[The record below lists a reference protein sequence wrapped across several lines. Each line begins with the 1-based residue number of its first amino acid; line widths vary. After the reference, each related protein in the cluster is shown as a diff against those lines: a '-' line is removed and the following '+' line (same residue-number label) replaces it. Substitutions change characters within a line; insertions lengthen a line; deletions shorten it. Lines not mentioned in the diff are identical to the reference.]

1 MELRDSR
8 TQGVTPSFEQ
18 ALGAANEVEGW
29 LTDAQARRLWE
40 RASEV
45 PPDGRVVEIG
55 SFRGRST
62 IILALAVPDGAEVV
76 AIDPHTGTDRG
87 PQQWVTSEALGE
99 GDRRAFA
106 RNLERAG
113 VSDRVRYVRRRS
125 QEALEAVQRPI
136 DLLYVDGAHRY
147 RPVRDDLAGWGD
159 RVRSGGSL
167 LVHDAF
173 SSIGVTLA
181 LLRLMV
187 FGSGWSWRGREGS
200 LAEYR
205 REVVRGAARLHGSLR
220 QLGQLPWFARN
231 LLIKLALLARM
242 RRVARLLGHRSGP
255 WPY

>member
-1 MELRDSR
+1 VELRDSR

-18 ALGAANEVEGW
+18 ALRAASEVEGW

-62 IILALAVPDGAEVV
+62 IILALAAPDGAEVV
-76 AIDPHTGTDRG
+76 AIDPHAGTDRG
-87 PQQWVTSEALGE
+87 PQQWVTSEDVGE
-99 GDRRAFA
+99 RDRRAFA

-125 QEALEAVQRPI
+125 QEALEEVQGPI

-147 RPVRDDLAGWGD
+147 RPVRDDLTGWGG
-159 RVRSGGSL
+159 RLRGGGSL

-187 FGSGWSWRGREGS
+187 FGSGWWWRGREGS

-205 REVVRGAARLHGSLR
+205 REVVRGPARLRGSLR

-242 RRVARLLGHRSGP
+242 RQVARLLGHRSGP

>member
-1 MELRDSR
+1 VELRDSR
-8 TQGVTPSFEQ
+8 TQGVRPSFEQ
-18 ALGAANEVEGW
+18 ALGVARDVEGW
-29 LTDAQARRLWE
+29 LTAAQARRLWE

-76 AIDPHTGTDRG
+76 AIDPHAGTDRG
-87 PQQWVTSEALGE
+87 PQQWVTSEDLGE
-99 GDRRAFA
+99 RDRRAFA
-106 RNLERAG
+106 GNLERAG

-125 QEALEAVQRPI
+125 QEALDEVQGPI
-136 DLLYVDGAHRY
+136 DVLYVDGAHRY
-147 RPVRDDLAGWGD
+147 RRVRGDLAGWGGL
-159 RVRSGGSL
+159 VRSGGSL
-167 LVHDAF
+167 LIHDAF

-205 REVVRGAARLHGSLR
+205 CEVVRGAARLRGSLR

-231 LLIKLALLARM
+231 LLIKLALVARM
-242 RRVARLLGHRSGP
+242 RQVARLLGHRSGP